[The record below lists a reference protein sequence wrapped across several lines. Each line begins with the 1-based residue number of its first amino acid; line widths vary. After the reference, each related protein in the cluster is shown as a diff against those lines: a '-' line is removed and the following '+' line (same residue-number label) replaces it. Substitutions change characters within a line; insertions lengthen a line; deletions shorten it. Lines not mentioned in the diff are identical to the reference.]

1 MNATRLPPLILGLP
15 AMGVPASFYVRF
27 ADALGAA
34 TGADVEFADLPGQG
48 ERPERTRDGADFG
61 YREIVEEELPDWV
74 ARRRAEHPGR
84 PILLLGH
91 SLGGQLALL
100 ASATLAARID
110 GLVLIAAGT
119 AHWRVW
125 PAGQRGRAWATV
137 QVIRAVSALWPWY
150 PGHLLG
156 FGGDQ
161 PRRLMRDWGHNATT
175 GRYQL
180 GGSTRDVGVH
190 VETEGRQP
198 RRHRRIILDRIAEI
212 IGLLVRAETGEDEA
226 AEATDRGCGR
236 SADLTGVI
244 DDEIIADVAGIDD
257 YRAQSGN
264 RRASSHH
271 CCNCSHFHTTHHNT
285 YPEITSAPV
294 S

>member
-1 MNATRLPPLILGLP
+1 MNAAHLPPLILGLP
-15 AMGVPASFYVRF
+15 AMGVPASFYARF

-34 TGADVEFADLPGQG
+34 TGAVVEFADLPGQG
-48 ERPERTRDGADFG
+48 ERPERARDGADFG
-61 YREIVEEELPDWV
+61 YREIVEEDLPDWV

-125 PAGQRGRAWATV
+125 PAGQRWRAWATV

-180 GGSTRDVGVH
+180 GGSTRDVAEIERALHAVTLPVLLLGVRDDP
-190 VETEGRQP
+190 VAPNGAREELIARLPCARVTRALIDGVRSDSP
-198 RRHRRIILDRIAEI
+198 WRRHFSWA
-212 IGLLVRAETGEDEA
+212 RAP
-226 AEATDRGCGR
+226 AEAVQ
-236 SADLTGVI
+236 A
-244 DDEIIADVAGIDD
+244 VA
-257 YRAQSGN
+257 AWLAAMPA
-264 RRASSHH
+264 RRNASS
-271 CCNCSHFHTTHHNT
+271 NPN
-285 YPEITSAPV
+285 PV
-294 S
+294 SPRGETHVLA